1 MITEE
6 FMKRI
11 FTLLI
16 CLLFLTTIQSKSFA
30 AQAPSINAPS
40 AVLIDLNSGKILYKK
55 NADTKYGPAS
65 TTKVMTALLT
75 LEKCKLDEVVT
86 IGQKPPYEDGSKIYV
101 IEGEE
106 LTVEQLLYAMMLE
119 SANDAALALA
129 EYIGGSKEGFAEMMN
144 QKAKDLGCK
153 NTNFV
158 NPNGLS
164 DDNHYTTAKEL
175 AIITFE
181 AMKNEKFREIVS
193 TISYK
198 IQPTNKQPELRYI
211 NNHNKLLFNK
221 TYKYPGADGIKT
233 GYTIKTRHTFVGSAT
248 KGDMRLAVV
257 ILNSERTFYND
268 TKTLLDYGFSKFS
281 SQKVLSKDEPVSNIT
296 ITGTDVSIPV
306 YPKEDYYVTQPIG
319 EDQNVDKN
327 IVLDNS
333 FSDIIKGQVVGFA
346 EISSG
351 SDDTSKISLVSGDD
365 YKNSV
370 YDIKSENSG
379 SYKKVISPIHI
390 TIPIT
395 ILFVIFL
402 ARGFIRKYKKSRR

>member
-1 MITEE
+1 
-6 FMKRI
+6 MKKI
-11 FTLLI
+11 ITLLL
-16 CLLFLTTIQSKSFA
+16 CLLFITTIQPKSFA
-30 AQAPSINAPS
+30 AQAPAINAPS
-40 AVLIDLNSGKILYKK
+40 AVLIDLNSGRILYKK

-75 LEKCKLDEVVT
+75 LENCKLDEVVT
-86 IGQKPPYEDGSKIYV
+86 IGKKPPYEDGSKIYI

-106 LTVEQLLYAMMLE
+106 LTVEQLLYATLLE

-144 QKAKDLGCK
+144 KKAKELGCK

-164 DDNHYTTAKEL
+164 DDNHYTTATEL

-198 IQPTNKQPELRYI
+198 IPPTNKQPQVRYI

-248 KGDMRLAVV
+248 KGDMRLAVT

-268 TKTLLDYGFSKFS
+268 TKALLDYGFSNFS
-281 SQKVLSKDEPVSNIT
+281 SQKVLSRGEPISNIK
-296 ITGTDVSIPV
+296 IDGSDVNIPV
-306 YPKEDYYVTQPIG
+306 YPEKDFYITLPNEENQDI
-319 EDQNVDKN
+319 EKN
-327 IVLDNS
+327 IVLDKS
-333 FSDIIKGQVVGFA
+333 FSNIIKGQVVGFA
-346 EISSG
+346 EVSNG
-351 SDDTSKISLVSGDD
+351 DDSKSKISLVSGDD
-365 YKNSV
+365 YKSSV
-370 YDIKSENSG
+370 YDIKSEKSG

-390 TIPIT
+390 IVPLT
-395 ILFVIFL
+395 ILLTVFL
-402 ARGFIRKYKKSRR
+402 LRGFLRKYKKSRR